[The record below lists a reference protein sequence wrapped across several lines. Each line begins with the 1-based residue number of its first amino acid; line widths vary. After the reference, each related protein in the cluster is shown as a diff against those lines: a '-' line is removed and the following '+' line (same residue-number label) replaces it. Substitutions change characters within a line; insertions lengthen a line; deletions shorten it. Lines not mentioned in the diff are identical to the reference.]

1 MMGTMA
7 IEAKPVHP
15 AAAFFPMM
23 GEKVL
28 AELVQS
34 MRSDGYDERHP
45 ILLYEGQILD
55 GRNRELAA
63 RAAGVEPMYEEVL
76 PGENPFAVVLRENAM
91 RRDLAFTQRQ
101 AIVLKLSM
109 AVGEWFQLKEARAE
123 AANRARSE
131 AADSRRGE
139 GGRLEAK
146 PSTSAAAAAAGQG
159 KAGSHPTAEALAKLA
174 GGSRGTAERVLE
186 AASDPEILDRL
197 ARGEISARE
206 ARRLVRA
213 KKKAASIAAGESPKR
228 KREVSPEL
236 AAQDERVRA
245 LYMKRM
251 TAREVAAE
259 LGLKASEV
267 DRAIY
272 RLGLKKGKGKHR
284 ANPLAGLHKGLKM
297 FLAQFEMWSGEG
309 ELRQRGG
316 TPQQYDEALRLLGQ
330 IGSAVRE
337 LQRVLKEERPC

>member
-1 MMGTMA
+1 MA

-131 AADSRRGE
+131 AMQGLPHVGKGETRRPE
-139 GGRLEAK
+139 CA
-146 PSTSAAAAAAGQG
+146 PAAAGRHSSH
-159 KAGSHPTAEALAKLA
+159 GSPTAGALAKLA